1 MSRIRIAVVLIGAV
15 LVLAG
20 CADRPTAAE
29 LTESI
34 LNAADDDP
42 TIELSEDQAGCIA
55 QHLLEAGLSD
65 TTMSGLAE
73 DFNEPEVLSAEVGRV
88 TPAVSE
94 AAAACVNPG

>member
-1 MSRIRIAVVLIGAV
+1 MSRIRMTAVLIGAV
-15 LVLAG
+15 LVLAA

-34 LNAADDDP
+34 VRAAEDDP
-42 TIELSEDQAGCIA
+42 TISLSEDQAACIA
-55 QHLLEAGLSD
+55 QHLLETELSD

-73 DFNEPEVLSAEVGRV
+73 NFNEPEVLSAEVGRV

-94 AAAACVNPG
+94 AAAACVSQG